1 MSDRFHQAIMPT
13 AVVTGANRGIG
24 LEWVKQLLEQEWDVY
39 AGYRSDKGGLSETG
53 ANLLHLD
60 VTSNESVKEFA
71 SSIPQRVDLLVNN
84 AGVADGRWQSIS
96 EIEHEEA
103 LRVLDINAVGPM
115 RVTQALLSK
124 LGGKKMSTIAMV
136 SSLMGSVEDCISG
149 RSYAY
154 RASKSALN
162 MFSMAMK
169 NELQDAN
176 ISILIL
182 HPGWVQTDMGGPN
195 ATVTLNDS
203 IAGMMQRVEEQ
214 TLAMSGRFVQYDG
227 KALPW

>member
-1 MSDRFHQAIMPT
+1 MTSD
-13 AVVTGANRGIG
+13 
-24 LEWVKQLLEQEWDVY
+24 
-39 AGYRSDKGGLSETG
+39 
-53 ANLLHLD
+53 
-60 VTSNESVKEFA
+60 ESVKEFA
-71 SSIPQRVDLLVNN
+71 SSIPQRIDLLVNN

-124 LGGKKMSTIAMV
+124 LGGEKMSTIAMV

-154 RASKSALN
+154 RASKSALS

-169 NELQDAN
+169 NELRDAN

-195 ATVTLNDS
+195 ATVTPNDS
-203 IAGMMQRVEEQ
+203 IAGMLQRVEEQ

-227 KALPW
+227 RALPW

>member
-1 MSDRFHQAIMPT
+1 
-13 AVVTGANRGIG
+13 
-24 LEWVKQLLEQEWDVY
+24 
-39 AGYRSDKGGLSETG
+39 
-53 ANLLHLD
+53 
-60 VTSNESVKEFA
+60 
-71 SSIPQRVDLLVNN
+71 
-84 AGVADGRWQSIS
+84 
-96 EIEHEEA
+96 
-103 LRVLDINAVGPM
+103 
-115 RVTQALLSK
+115 
-124 LGGKKMSTIAMV
+124 MSTIAMV

-169 NELQDAN
+169 NELRDAN

-195 ATVTLNDS
+195 ATVTPNDS

-227 KALPW
+227 RVLPW